1 METGL
6 GTGPWN
12 MAVDEC
18 LLYRYGAA
26 GDTVL
31 RIYGW
36 SRPCITIGYF
46 QGAREEVNLERC
58 ERSRVDVVRRITG
71 GGAVFHDMEVTYS
84 LVAGRFPLDIMASYQ
99 SICEMVIIGL
109 GHMGLDASFSPLND
123 VTIKGRKVCGNA
135 QTRKGGAL
143 LQHGTILLDVDVEK
157 MFSLLN
163 VPTAKI
169 RDKAIADV
177 KDRVAGIGRTFGQ
190 TAEALKRGAQDAF
203 GCELDTMSLSR
214 EDITECEKIMAA
226 RYSQESWTRRR

>member
-1 METGL
+1 
-6 GTGPWN
+6 

-84 LVAGRFPLDIMASYQ
+84 LVAGRFPLDIMASYR
-99 SICEMVIIGL
+99 SICEMVISGL
-109 GHMGLDASFSPLND
+109 GRMGLDASFSPLND
-123 VTIKGRKVCGNA
+123 VTVNGRKVCGNA

-177 KDRVAGIGRTFGQ
+177 KDRVAGIGRTFEQ
-190 TAEALKRGAQDAF
+190 TAEALKMGAQDAF
-203 GCELDTMSLSR
+203 GCELDAMSLSQ
-214 EDITECEKIMAA
+214 EDITECGSIMAA
-226 RYSQESWTRRR
+226 RYSQESWTHRR

>member
-58 ERSRVDVVRRITG
+58 GHSGADVVRRITG

-84 LVAGRFPLDIMASYQ
+84 LVAGRFPSDIMASYRD
-99 SICEMVIIGL
+99 ICDMVISGL
-109 GHMGLDASFSPLND
+109 GRMGLDASFSPLND
-123 VTIKGRKVCGNA
+123 VTVKGKKVCGNA

-143 LQHGTILLDVDVEK
+143 LQHGTILLDVDVER

-177 KDRVAGIGRTFGQ
+177 KERVAGIGRTFEQ

-203 GCELDTMSLSR
+203 GCELDTMSLSQ
-214 EDITECEKIMAA
+214 ENITECRRIMAA
-226 RYSQESWTRRR
+226 RYSQESWTHKR

>member
-1 METGL
+1 MGA
-6 GTGPWN
+6 GPWN

-46 QGAREEVNLERC
+46 QGVREEVNLERC
-58 ERSRVDVVRRITG
+58 EHSQVDVVRRITG

-84 LVAGRFPLDIMASYQ
+84 LVTKRFHSDIMASYR
-99 SICEMVIIGL
+99 SICDMVVLGL

-123 VTIKGRKVCGNA
+123 VTVNGRKVCGNA

-169 RDKAIADV
+169 RDKAIAGV
-177 KDRVAGIGRTFGQ
+177 KERVAGIGRTFEQ
-190 TAEALKRGAQDAF
+190 TADALKRGAQDAF
-203 GCELDTMSLSR
+203 GCGLDTMSLSGK
-214 EDITECEKIMAA
+214 DIAECRRIMAA
-226 RYSQESWTRRR
+226 RYSQSSWTHKR